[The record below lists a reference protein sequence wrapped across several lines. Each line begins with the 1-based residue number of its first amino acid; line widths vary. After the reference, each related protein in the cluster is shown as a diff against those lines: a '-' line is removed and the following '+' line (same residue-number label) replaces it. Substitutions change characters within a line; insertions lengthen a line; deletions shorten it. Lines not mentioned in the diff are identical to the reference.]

1 MILQLFNGGGQPDPK
16 EYKTPK
22 GMQGIN
28 VRFSSLNQ
36 QMIDKS
42 RDAGKKIGI
51 WIGKTD
57 SQKENQDTYN
67 LLFGETGKRVDYF
80 FSDSPVKAMKAR
92 DNIQGFN

>member
-1 MILQLFNGGGQPDPK
+1 MIIQLFNGGGQPDPE

-28 VRFSSLNQ
+28 VRLTSLNQ
-36 QMIDKS
+36 QMIEKS

-57 SQKENQDTYN
+57 QKENQGIYD

-80 FSDSPVKAMKAR
+80 YSDFPVKAMKAR